1 MKKIYL
7 RFLAV
12 VFAAIML
19 TPVCLYASPGGSAG
33 SEETALAGESSSST
47 QESSLSSASA
57 RSGVETESVSVSSD
71 SSEVTSAAGSP
82 IPGESAVT
90 KDIVTLLTNNKTI
103 YFLEQ
108 MAALKMSNDNT
119 EVEKILNSLYN
130 DREAIS
136 FRLASACAA
145 DSSNKTIKI
154 IKRHVLNT
162 RLYELYG
169 MDSFVLYALNQPGV
183 QNGEGETASAE
194 IAANFLKDSLLELK
208 SYIKLENSRLENSP
222 GFISDLDG
230 FISSFDIKK
239 VPAASTVNGQDGGF
253 SKEESKVMFMPD
265 KISPGANST
274 DAPISAP
281 ITIKF
286 NAAKIS
292 GSVPVEVDVKSIK
305 VNQKYSK
312 SNPRDA
318 GAIKFTWAAA
328 EALLTIICSSPL
340 ERNALYGVSVAFD
353 HKITPPAEKE
363 GSAVSEKGFFRS
375 RSVNAGLFKT
385 VDINLSEK
393 LVSYRLDWN
402 FQTLAYES
410 TSSETALS
418 SQAPPATEET
428 ELGDKS
434 TSETEL
440 KDKRDTEEAE
450 VGDKAAGANKTGT
463 SESTLNKKDS
473 VMGELFDQPKNMPA
487 LVERYPEGISIRTG
501 SEIYIV
507 FSCDIDPKSINNDT
521 MQLFCESG
529 ERSVFEKQ
537 SYKLSLDGRKLTLTP
552 HKPLSASKNY
562 KIVVTKIRTA
572 KKLDMPINETFFFK
586 TACAVMSAKFACDG
600 KVKKDETFEVTISED
615 VAELGINFFEIEKK
629 KETPLEFDICGKVF
643 RQPEAKRDIDA
654 MTLGSNFKS
663 GKQADARQKA
673 SKEKIIKPLGPL
685 TVLIKPK
692 KPLIKGRDY
701 KIDVFSPGGIIEN
714 GIIKFT
720 AR

>member
-1 MKKIYL
+1 MAQL
-7 RFLAV
+7 FV
-12 VFAAIML
+12 
-19 TPVCLYASPGGSAG
+19 PVCLYAAPGGAAD
-33 SEETALAGESSSST
+33 SEETAIAGEAALST
-47 QESSLSSASA
+47 AENSISAASESA
-57 RSGVETESVSVSSD
+57 GETESVSASAD
-71 SSEVTSAAGSP
+71 SSEVSSAAGSQL
-82 IPGESAVT
+82 PGETAVT
-90 KDIVTLLTNNKTI
+90 KDIVTLLSNNKTI
-103 YFLEQ
+103 FFLEQ

-119 EVEKILNSLYN
+119 EVEKVLNSLYN
-130 DREAIS
+130 EREAVS
-136 FRLASACAA
+136 ARLAAACAG
-145 DSSNKTIKI
+145 DGSNKTIKI

-169 MDSFVLYALNQPGV
+169 MDSFILYALNLPAV
-183 QNGEGETASAE
+183 QNGEGNTDSVE
-194 IAANFLKDSLLELK
+194 ISGNFLKDSLLELK

-230 FISSFDIKK
+230 YMSSFDIKK
-239 VPAASTVNGQDGGF
+239 IASVSTSNCQDGGF
-253 SKEESKVMFMPD
+253 SKEESNVLLSPD

-274 DAPISAP
+274 DAPISGP

-286 NAAKIS
+286 NAAKIN
-292 GSVPVEVDVKSIK
+292 GAALAEVDVKSIK

-328 EALLTIICSSPL
+328 EALLTIVCSSPL
-340 ERNALYGVSVAFD
+340 ERNALYGVSVALD
-353 HKITPPAEKE
+353 HKIIPPAKKE
-363 GSAVSEKGFFRS
+363 GPAVSEKGFFRS
-375 RSVNAGLFKT
+375 RSVNSGLFKT
-385 VDINLSEK
+385 VDINLTDR

-402 FQTLAYES
+402 FRTLAYES

-418 SQAPPATEET
+418 SEAPPATDET

-434 TSETEL
+434 TAETEL

-450 VGDKAAGANKTGT
+450 VGDKAANSNKTGT
-463 SESTLNKKDS
+463 SESSLNKKDL
-473 VMGELFDQPKNMPA
+473 MTGELFDQPKNMPA
-487 LVERYPEGISIRTG
+487 LVERYPEGVSIRPG

-507 FSCDIDPKSINNDT
+507 FSCDIDPKSVNNDT

-529 ERSVFEKQ
+529 ERSVFERLP
-537 SYKLSLDGRKLTLTP
+537 YKLSLEGRKLTLTP
-552 HKPLSASKNY
+552 QKPLYASKNY
-562 KIVVTKIRTA
+562 KIAVTKIRTA

-586 TACAVMSAKFACDG
+586 TACAVMSAKLACDG

-615 VAELGINFFEIEKK
+615 VADLGINFFEIEKK
-629 KETPLEFDICGKVF
+629 KEKPLEFDICGKVF
-643 RQPEAKRDIDA
+643 RQPEARRTIDVMA
-654 MTLGSNFKS
+654 LGANVKS
-663 GKQADARQKA
+663 KSAQVKEKA
-673 SKEKIIKPLGPL
+673 AKEKIIKPQGPL

-692 KPLIKGRDY
+692 KPLIKGREY